1 MRAIAVVGNKG
12 GSGKSTTTAGLAGAL
27 RARGRFVA
35 LLDVDPQGCLGL
47 LTMGVQQ
54 VDVGGLALAL
64 RRLAGQDY
72 TIIDTPP
79 SLEGARAASEL
90 ADGLVI
96 PTRATFLDLRGLG
109 NLLATVDV
117 SKIVGVVVIAYRGHV
132 AHHRRVLERIEGLGY
147 PILARVPFS
156 IAASDAGL
164 AGADLTSYGAAKAR
178 GVAAA
183 YHQIAERV
191 EQWQR
196 TD

>member
-1 MRAIAVVGNKG
+1 
-12 GSGKSTTTAGLAGAL
+12 
-27 RARGRFVA
+27 
-35 LLDVDPQGCLGL
+35 
-47 LTMGVQQ
+47 
-54 VDVGGLALAL
+54 
-64 RRLAGQDY
+64 
-72 TIIDTPP
+72 
-79 SLEGARAASEL
+79 L